1 MKKIIKNKG
10 IVIKVQD
17 YLENAVIATILTE
30 NGKQSYLI
38 KGAKKVKEGTTLTF
52 DETLLKAVVKEK
64 FNVT

>member
-38 KGAKKVKEGTTLTF
+38 KYWSLIMIMNSIIHIKFL
-52 DETLLKAVVKEK
+52 AVS
-64 FNVT
+64 